1 MERRRDLE
9 GMQEVDRRR
18 VVSPGFAGRLV
29 VVAVPAQ
36 VQAGARPE
44 LQDAKRLARA
54 VRDLEKPSQER
65 GAAADLV
72 RLAWPLE
79 LSSHPLDIAFQELAE
94 PPPRGGRI
102 AIAAG
107 PSLVQVQLRQL
118 AGEDLA
124 VDGRQQPQRDRGST
138 ILHLETTEHVPYRPA
153 GLQVGG
159 RRLEQ
164 PGVER

>member
-36 VQAGARPE
+36 VQAGARAE

-54 VRDLEKPSQER
+54 VRDLEKTSKER

-72 RLAWPLE
+72 GLAWPLE
-79 LSSHPLDIAFQELAE
+79 LSSHPRDIAFQELAH
-94 PPPRGGRI
+94 PRPRGRRI
-102 AIAAG
+102 AITAG
-107 PSLVQVQLRQL
+107 RWVVAVQLRQL
-118 AGEDLA
+118 AREALA
-124 VDGRQQPQRDRGST
+124 VDGRRQPQPAPGPPV
-138 ILHLETTEHVPYRPA
+138 LHLQT
-153 GLQVGG
+153 
-159 RRLEQ
+159 
-164 PGVER
+164 